1 MGTHAVF
8 LGTFGYLEIILG
20 TFGYLVAFLGTFS
33 HAQKKRKDLV
43 YFGVIFFLEGEGGV
57 LVVLDVFGFWGC
69 FECWLREFNNISSSF
84 SSHVQLPVKF

>member
-43 YFGVIFFLEGEGGV
+43 YFGVIFFLEGEGG
-57 LVVLDVFGFWGC
+57 C
-69 FECWLREFNNISSSF
+69 
-84 SSHVQLPVKF
+84 